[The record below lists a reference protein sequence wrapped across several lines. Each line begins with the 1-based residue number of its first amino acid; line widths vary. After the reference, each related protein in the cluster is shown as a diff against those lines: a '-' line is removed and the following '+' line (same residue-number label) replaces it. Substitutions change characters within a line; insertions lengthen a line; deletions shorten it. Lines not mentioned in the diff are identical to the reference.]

1 MGSVTNSSTPN
12 GSDSARDEISPYEVE
27 LQKKEV
33 LLEILPV
40 LFHKLKNKLTPIL
53 GFSQILLAKSLDE
66 SSRDRLS
73 KIERSATELNDL
85 MDTLMEY
92 FNENTCVKKRHSLNT
107 ILSDI
112 ESQLIKNIPGSE
124 NIQVNIEKGD
134 DLPTDDLNYGQIVC
148 LITHLADN
156 ACKALRAKIQSNDQ
170 KEMSIATRMKGDHYV
185 LVVEDNGVGIDD
197 EEISKIWLPFYSG
210 FEEGTGIGLCICER
224 ILQNHQAGVEVFSE
238 KGSGTRF
245 EITFYPNRDE
255 N

>member
-1 MGSVTNSSTPN
+1 MGSNMNSSTPN
-12 GSDSARDEISPYEVE
+12 GSDEVRGNVTPYEVE

-33 LLEILPV
+33 LLEILPI

-73 KIERSATELNDL
+73 KIERSATELNEL
-85 MDTLMEY
+85 MDTLMGY
-92 FNENTCVKKRHSLNT
+92 FDDNECVKKRHSLNT

-112 ESQLIKNIPGSE
+112 ETQLKSNISESE
-124 NIQVNIEKGD
+124 NIHVHIETGD
-134 DLPTDDLNYGQIVC
+134 GLPTDDLNYGQIAC

-156 ACKALRAKIQSNDQ
+156 ALKALRAKTQSNAQ
-170 KEMSIATRMKGDHYV
+170 KEMSIITRMKGDHYA
-185 LVVEDNGVGIDD
+185 LIVEDNGVGIDE

-210 FEEGTGIGLCICER
+210 FQKGTGIGLCICER
-224 ILQNHQAGVEVFSE
+224 ILHNHQADVEVISE

-255 N
+255 R